1 MNDIDISNLDE
12 DLCKTVLNT
21 LVKQAYGYHA
31 KISIRRKNYMR
42 NGCDLPYYIVML
54 NMENVEYGMLGYRD
68 SEVKTTFGVYLAEF
82 FSFKKLLFEMM
93 DFVKTPNSCISYL
106 PDKPSF
112 IDNST
117 SLEEVLV
124 NLDLADVE

>member
-1 MNDIDISNLDE
+1 
-12 DLCKTVLNT
+12 
-21 LVKQAYGYHA
+21 
-31 KISIRRKNYMR
+31 
-42 NGCDLPYYIVML
+42 ML
-54 NMENVEYGMLGYRD
+54 NMENVEYGMLAYRD

-82 FSFKKLLFEMM
+82 FSYKKLLFEMM